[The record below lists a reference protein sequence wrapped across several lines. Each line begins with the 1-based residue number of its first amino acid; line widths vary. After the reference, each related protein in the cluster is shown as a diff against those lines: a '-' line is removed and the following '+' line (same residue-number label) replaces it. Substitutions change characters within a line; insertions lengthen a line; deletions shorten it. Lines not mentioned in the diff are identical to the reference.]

1 MTDATQEQH
10 YEEVTKKATK
20 GMGWNYLSFGLS
32 KALNI
37 ATVSI
42 LAHLLVPEYFGLVAL
57 ATLTMDYLSVLN
69 DLGLGSALIQRRQN
83 VPEAANIA
91 FTLNVSAG
99 AVLTLITFFI
109 APYAAIFFQ
118 EPQVTAILRWLGL
131 TFLISAFGSV
141 HSILLQRDLN
151 FRKKIISEVGNT
163 LVKAVISIGFAFAG
177 YGVWALVAG
186 QLAGTLISA
195 IMLWILLPWRPKL
208 AWDSVIGKEL
218 FKYGISI
225 MGNNA
230 LTIWEQNFDYF
241 IIGLVYD
248 PTALGVYTLAY
259 RLPQALVLSILWTMT
274 SVLFPT
280 FSSLQGQ
287 KEALKKSFLS
297 VLRYVELL
305 VTPLCL
311 GMFIAADPLIRVLF
325 GEQWVGAIPIL
336 RVLSLYA
343 WAVSIGYHVGDVYK
357 AIGRP
362 DILIKMSIPMF
373 AIRVLLLWVGAQYS
387 LLGVAVGHLVAMIIE
402 SVIRYYVAAYFLRV
416 TILEVIKELT
426 AFACGAILLIFAAI
440 SLFLT
445 QELTPFIQLII
456 VVIAGA
462 IGYLG
467 AVWVIE
473 RNSVIML
480 LEITKLDRFIK
491 ISRP

>member
-10 YEEVTKKATK
+10 YEEVTQKATK

-163 LVKAVISIGFAFAG
+163 LVKAVISIGLAFAG

>member
-163 LVKAVISIGFAFAG
+163 LVKAVISIGLAFAG